1 MEEINLNNIILL
13 DERLENEKNQ
23 FASIKTLNYNEAKKF
38 MILKRIVSKIEII
51 PEINFEFLKLL
62 KVQNITYEE
71 NNEIWNYETNF
82 TMLKDTLTSSQY
94 KILTNKLPENPLNE
108 LINLLK
114 SIIETDKKDYRKL
127 LKDRIVNYSFNFPL
141 IDGIERL
148 RLYYYKNYI
157 LNANT
162 FENIKYLENY
172 IKNID
177 KDKDIFDVNID
188 ENKFGLKI
196 YFLILYLSDL
206 MNQDSIFD
214 ANAYFLNDLG
224 LNKIN
229 FIKDEMQIG
238 KVLIKTND
246 DNLYIYNDYE
256 RIIAKKE
263 DYLIDFLKKDIMNFQ
278 SYPLRILLFRNESFL
293 RFKKYGVFIKQ
304 INLYE
309 NFIKYMKFFI
319 KSNCVQEILNQ
330 NDYKYIKELINNEH
344 YLDNIL
350 TEKFLKF
357 LPFFGVTNC
366 FGFTNKDILVST
378 VNSIPEIS
386 SLIQYKTKEMYTQ
399 LYYISLL
406 LSIGVKFI
414 TVIHEILIHLT
425 TGYINY
431 YTEKRVSSNSPK
443 TSLNLNDGGYAF
455 EEKLSGVDK
464 FCKLTLQSVIALF
477 DGVTCKKK
485 LNEFQYEL
493 NKLTNIDEIINKKSN
508 GLLKGFLED
517 FFKVYNIDFT
527 VFKDSKTVNNINIK
541 CRSINEI
548 FISMETNKKMRT
560 CSGGGK

>member
-23 FASIKTLNYNEAKKF
+23 FALIKTLNYNEAKKF

-196 YFLILYLSDL
+196 YFLILYYL
-206 MNQDSIFD
+206 M
-214 ANAYFLNDLG
+214 
-224 LNKIN
+224 
-229 FIKDEMQIG
+229 KD
-238 KVLIKTND
+238 
-246 DNLYIYNDYE
+246 
-256 RIIAKKE
+256 
-263 DYLIDFLKKDIMNFQ
+263 
-278 SYPLRILLFRNESFL
+278 
-293 RFKKYGVFIKQ
+293 
-304 INLYE
+304 
-309 NFIKYMKFFI
+309 
-319 KSNCVQEILNQ
+319 
-330 NDYKYIKELINNEH
+330 
-344 YLDNIL
+344 
-350 TEKFLKF
+350 
-357 LPFFGVTNC
+357 
-366 FGFTNKDILVST
+366 
-378 VNSIPEIS
+378 
-386 SLIQYKTKEMYTQ
+386 
-399 LYYISLL
+399 
-406 LSIGVKFI
+406 
-414 TVIHEILIHLT
+414 
-425 TGYINY
+425 
-431 YTEKRVSSNSPK
+431 
-443 TSLNLNDGGYAF
+443 
-455 EEKLSGVDK
+455 
-464 FCKLTLQSVIALF
+464 
-477 DGVTCKKK
+477 
-485 LNEFQYEL
+485 
-493 NKLTNIDEIINKKSN
+493 
-508 GLLKGFLED
+508 
-517 FFKVYNIDFT
+517 
-527 VFKDSKTVNNINIK
+527 
-541 CRSINEI
+541 
-548 FISMETNKKMRT
+548 
-560 CSGGGK
+560 